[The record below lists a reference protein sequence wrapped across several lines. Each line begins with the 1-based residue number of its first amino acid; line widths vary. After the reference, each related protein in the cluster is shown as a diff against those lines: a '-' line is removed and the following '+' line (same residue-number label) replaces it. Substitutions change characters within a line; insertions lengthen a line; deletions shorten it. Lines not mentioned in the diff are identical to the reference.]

1 MKYVLRCLC
10 GLMGWLL
17 GGAALAQS
25 VVFINPGKS
34 DEIYWVTASRAM
46 EAAAKSLG
54 LQYEVQFAER
64 NHLRVLEFARE
75 ISTRPSGKRPDYA
88 IFSNDYG
95 TGPELLRMFDAAG
108 IKTLMAFSGIT
119 APSERALTGRPR
131 ERYKTWLGSIEPRA
145 EDAGYL
151 TAQTLIAK
159 GRAAKAHGTD
169 GKLHVLAISGDR
181 STPVSVRRGEG
192 MRRAVAEAPD
202 AVVDQEVFAA
212 WSRDKAAEQAEV
224 LFQRYPQARLIWT
237 GSDQMAF
244 GAMQVWE
251 KRGGTAGKDGWF
263 SAVNTSREALD
274 AVKSGRLSALAGGHF
289 IAGAWAIVLIH
300 DHAKGR
306 DFVDEGLEM
315 DQFMFTLFT
324 PDEADLFL
332 TRFGDMDFKS
342 INFNRYSKVQNP
354 KLKRYDFNFRQLLR

>member
-1 MKYVLRCLC
+1 MKHVFRCLS
-10 GLMGWLL
+10 GLL
-17 GGAALAQS
+17 GLLLGAVAMAQS

-34 DEIYWVTASRAM
+34 DEIYWLTASRAM

-64 NHLRVLEFARE
+64 NHLRALEFARE
-75 ISTRPSGKRPDYA
+75 ITARPADKRPDYA
-88 IFSNDYG
+88 VFSNDYG
-95 TGPELLRMFDAAG
+95 TGPELLRLFDAAG
-108 IKTLMAFSGIT
+108 IKTVMAFSGISE
-119 APSERALTGRPR
+119 PSDRALTGRPR
-131 ERYKTWLGSIEPRA
+131 ERYKNWLGSIEPRA

-159 GRAAKAHGTD
+159 GRAANAQGAD
-169 GKLHVLAISGDR
+169 GKLHLLAISGDR

-192 MRRAVAEAPD
+192 MRRAVAESPD

-212 WSRDKAAEQAEV
+212 WNRDKAAEQAEV
-224 LFQRYPQARLIWT
+224 LLQRYPQARLIWA

-244 GAMQVWE
+244 GAMQIWE

-263 SAVNTSREALD
+263 SAVNTSREALE

-289 IAGAWAIVLIH
+289 IAGAWALVLIH

-306 DFVDEGLEM
+306 DFTDEGLEM

-324 PDEADLFL
+324 PAEADLFL
-332 TRFGDMDFKS
+332 TRFGELDFKS
-342 INFNRYSKVQNP
+342 INFRRYSKVHNAN
-354 KLKRYDFNFRQLLR
+354 LKHYDFNFRQLLR